1 MEKINNNF
9 INLELNGRLFPS
21 WILQNFKK
29 YHLEEIKREAGED
42 PCAVK
47 TENYKL
53 RKYQEFIGK
62 FMDYRSPHK
71 TILLYHGLGSGKTA
85 TTISLYNALYNFSSL
100 WNVFVLIKAT
110 LENKP
115 WIEDLETWLNK
126 DEKKAMRAQIKF
138 IHYDSPFADRDFI
151 QAVRSVDASKK
162 SIYIID
168 EAHNFIS
175 NVYNNVT
182 GQTGRRASS
191 IYDYMIREVKDNED
205 TRVVL
210 ISATPVINNPFE
222 LALIYNLLRP
232 GIFPNSEIK
241 FEQKYISTG
250 KVKILNPASKN
261 MFQRRILGLTSFY
274 IGETPDLYATSRTIQ
289 KDLIMDEYQEEIY
302 NSFEYIEKQMEIR
315 RMQNKSEQGSFNT
328 YTRQSSNFVFPFIN
342 DKINGER
349 RPRPNQFKLE
359 DIDANKIAEGRTDEF
374 KEGLKDKEFITSI
387 ELYKKTLQDFILSTD
402 NYFMLKH
409 AEDEKKKHTIF
420 DDIKIFKEKFNYKYK
435 KFMTEHKNKSKL
447 LNALYACSCKMT
459 AIIFYGFR
467 SKGPIMVYSNY
478 VTGEGLEMMKIYLK
492 QIRTLPYGEG
502 ENYKQLLEYHGG
514 IDDIKRK
521 KTLEIFNQVDNLDGK
536 LVKYI
541 LIAPAGSEGISLRNV
556 RQVHIMEPYWHEVR
570 IKQLIGRAIRQCY
583 HKDLPLE
590 ERTVDIFR
598 YKSIKRDGSGTID
611 EKVEDLAKRKQVLID
626 SFLKT
631 VKEASVDCKLFENH
645 NMMKDK
651 YQCFQFN
658 ESSLFD
664 QQVGPAYNEDVYYDS
679 KLNNGL
685 NAQNSQLKKIK
696 VIKIKGIKIIDGIK
710 QKSELYWYNPETG
723 VVYDYDLDYQIGRVK
738 MEKDEKGMNTK
749 IATKIIEN
757 NEVYYLI
764 EELINIPSVRIN

>member
-1 MEKINNNF
+1 MEKTKNEF

-29 YHLEEIKREAGED
+29 FHLDEIKREAGED

-47 TENYKL
+47 QGQERIRL
-53 RKYQEFIGK
+53 YQEFVSK

-85 TTISLYNALYNFSSL
+85 TAISTYNALYNFSSL
-100 WNVFVLIKAT
+100 WNVFILIKAT

-115 WIEDLETWLNK
+115 WIEDLEKWLNQ
-126 DEKKAMRAQIKF
+126 DEKKAMKAQVKF

-191 IYDYMIREVKDNED
+191 IYDYIVREVKDNTD
-205 TRVVL
+205 TRVMLV
-210 ISATPVINNPFE
+210 SATPVINNPFE

-274 IGETPDLYATSRTIQ
+274 IGETPDLYAKSRTMY
-289 KDLIMDEYQEEIY
+289 KELEMAEYQNDIY

-342 DKINGER
+342 DKINGEK
-349 RPRPNQFKLE
+349 RPRPNQFKLD
-359 DIDANKIAEGRTDEF
+359 DIDANKILEGRTEEF
-374 KEGLKDKEFITSI
+374 KEGLKDVEFITSVD
-387 ELYKKTLQDFILSTD
+387 LYKRTISDFILSTD
-402 NYFMLKH
+402 KYFMLKH
-409 AEDEKKKHTIF
+409 SEDEKKKHTIF
-420 DDIKIFKEKFNYKYK
+420 DDIKIFQDKFNFKYK
-435 KFMTEHKNKSKL
+435 KFISEHKNKSNL
-447 LNALYACSCKMT
+447 LTALYACSCKMT

-467 SKGPIMVYSNY
+467 SKGPIMIYSNY
-478 VTGEGLEMMKIYLK
+478 VSGEGLEMMRIYLK
-492 QIRTLPYGEG
+492 QIGVLPYGEG

-514 IDDIKRK
+514 IDDLKRK
-521 KTLEIFNQVDNLDGK
+521 KTLDIFNQVENLDGK

-541 LIAPAGSEGISLRNV
+541 LVAPAGSEGISLRNV

-583 HKDLPLE
+583 HKDLPMA

-598 YKSIKRDGSGTID
+598 YRSIKRDGFGTID
-611 EKVEDLAKRKQVLID
+611 EKIEDLAKRKQVLID

-631 VKEASVDCKLFENH
+631 VREAAVDCKLFENH
-645 NMMKDK
+645 NMMTDK

-685 NAQNSQLKKIK
+685 NAQNSEIKKVK
-696 VIKIKGIKIIDGIK
+696 VIKIKGIKIKDGIE
-710 QKSELYWYNPETG
+710 QKLETYWYNPDTG
-723 VVYDYDLDYQIGRVK
+723 VVYDFDLDYQIGKIK

-749 IATKIIEN
+749 IPSKIEKN
-757 NEVYYLI
+757 NEVYYVI
-764 EELINIPSVRIN
+764 EEIINIPSVRII

>member
-1 MEKINNNF
+1 MEKTKNEF

-29 YHLEEIKREAGED
+29 YHLEEIKRESGQD

-47 TENYKL
+47 QGQERIRL
-53 RKYQEFIGK
+53 YQEFVSK

-71 TILLYHGLGSGKTA
+71 TMLLYHGLGSGKTA
-85 TTISLYNALYNFSSL
+85 TAISTYNALYNFSSL
-100 WNVFVLIKAT
+100 WNVFILIKAT

-115 WIEDLETWLNK
+115 WIEDLEKWLNQ
-126 DEKKAMRAQIKF
+126 DEKKAMRAQVKF

-191 IYDYMIREVKDNED
+191 IYDYIVREVKDNTD
-205 TRVVL
+205 TRVML

-274 IGETPDLYATSRTIQ
+274 IGETPDLYAKSRTMY
-289 KDLIMDEYQEEIY
+289 KELEMAEYQNDIY

-342 DKINGER
+342 DKINGEK
-349 RPRPNQFKLE
+349 RPRPNQFKLD
-359 DIDANKIAEGRTDEF
+359 DIDANKILEGRTEEF
-374 KEGLKDKEFITSI
+374 KEGLKDVEFITSVD
-387 ELYKKTLQDFILSTD
+387 LYKRTITDFILSTD
-402 NYFMLKH
+402 KYFMLKH
-409 AEDEKKKHTIF
+409 AEDVKKKHTIF
-420 DDIKIFKEKFNYKYK
+420 DDIKIFQEKFNFKYK
-435 KFMTEHKNKSKL
+435 KFISEHKNKSSL
-447 LNALYACSCKMT
+447 LTALYACSCKMT

-467 SKGPIMVYSNY
+467 SKGPIMIYSNY
-478 VTGEGLEMMKIYLK
+478 VSGEGLEMMRIYLK
-492 QIRTLPYGEG
+492 QINVLPYGDG
-502 ENYKQLLEYHGG
+502 EDYKQLLEYHGG

-521 KTLEIFNQVDNLDGK
+521 KTLDIFNQVENLDGK

-541 LIAPAGSEGISLRNV
+541 LVAPAGSEGISLRNV

-583 HKDLPLE
+583 HKDLPMA

-598 YKSIKRDGSGTID
+598 YRSIKRDGLGTID
-611 EKVEDLAKRKQVLID
+611 EKIEDLAKRKQVLID

-631 VKEASVDCKLFENH
+631 VREAAVDCKLFENH
-645 NMMKDK
+645 NMMSDK

-685 NAQNSQLKKIK
+685 NAQNSEIKKIK
-696 VIKIKGIKIIDGIK
+696 VIKIKGIKIKNGVK
-710 QKSELYWYNPETG
+710 QKSETYWYNSDTG
-723 VVYDYDLDYQIGRVK
+723 VVYDFDLDYQIGRVK

-749 IATKIIEN
+749 IPSKIEEN
-757 NEVYYLI
+757 NEVYYVI
-764 EELINIPSVRIN
+764 EEIINIPSVKII